1 MWKSVSFNCN
11 RDKRFFE
18 SRHLL
23 ECVMLTFL
31 HRASAIMVIR
41 LPGTPTKINKIQD
54 MEANIKSPVDI
65 PGNRTAGSEGS
76 EII

>member
-1 MWKSVSFNCN
+1 
-11 RDKRFFE
+11 
-18 SRHLL
+18 
-23 ECVMLTFL
+23 MLTFL